1 MLIFSSTAVY
11 VRGVA
16 QNLPAENRSN
26 GAAAAMRRCI
36 VAKNVRRRHGERT
49 GKSSLICSCSSGAS
63 VCMVCFSLVAN
74 MLLLQGVYVAAVI
87 MKQAAD
93 GCTKLQGTQQQSV

>member
-49 GKSSLICSCSSGAS
+49 GCLCCSCDHEAGGRWMHQVAGYSLS
-63 VCMVCFSLVAN
+63 VLLHSMLRRSVSVDANLQRGRVAVFR
-74 MLLLQGVYVAAVI
+74 LGR
-87 MKQAAD
+87 
-93 GCTKLQGTQQQSV
+93 